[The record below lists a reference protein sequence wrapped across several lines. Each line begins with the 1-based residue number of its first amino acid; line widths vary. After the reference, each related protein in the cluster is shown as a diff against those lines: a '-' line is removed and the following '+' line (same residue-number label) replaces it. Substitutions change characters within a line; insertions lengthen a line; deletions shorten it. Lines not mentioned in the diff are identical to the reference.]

1 MANIEKRFEPKF
13 GTEKKE
19 EAEKEKPF
27 TLTVATKEGDF
38 SFEEIPFEKLG
49 IDKKVCEGAFN
60 RVGEIAEEE
69 NRFFKEFSGK
79 RNLIEEIIADTTSDN
94 YFTPERSDEE
104 LRAIKF
110 PAKNNEILK
119 ATETTKSIVRH
130 EAFHWAMRLESSEGV
145 PFWLEMQENIEQG
158 KDTKL
163 PFLEKEVKTSRF
175 KEFAGFIK
183 GAPSFLEI
191 IVYGAHPETDIRELI
206 EEKLADFHMISQEIS
221 KNGLKRGAEIVTQAK
236 LESLDIIAKN
246 KGLKSYKELP
256 SSTESYY
263 GLVNGR
269 NTLITLKELNE
280 KAGNLSK
287 VRELEGVIKEY
298 ENKIQEYIKGFRATY
313 YAEVEVMGYEKKED
327 YLDEMNKKFLKSFDE
342 ILR

>member
-1 MANIEKRFEPKF
+1 MPNIERRFEPKI
-13 GTEKKE
+13 GTEGKE
-19 EAEKEKPF
+19 EKEKEKPF
-27 TLTVATKEGDF
+27 ILTVATKEGDF

-49 IDKKVCEGAFN
+49 IDKKVCKGAFK
-60 RVGEIAEEE
+60 RIEEIAEEE
-69 NRFFKEFSGK
+69 NRFFKRFSGE

-94 YFTPERSDEE
+94 YFAPGRDEEE

-119 ATETTKSIVRH
+119 VIEATKPIVRH
-130 EAFHWAMRLESSEGV
+130 EAFHLAMKLESSEEA
-145 PFWLEMQENIEQG
+145 PFWLEMEENIEQG

-163 PFLEKEVKTSRF
+163 PFLENEVKTSRF
-175 KEFAGFIK
+175 REFTEFIS
-183 GAPSFLEI
+183 GAPSFLEA
-191 IVYGAHPETDIRELI
+191 IVHGAYFERDIRELV

-287 VRELEGVIKEY
+287 IRELEEVIKEY
-298 ENKIQEYIKGFRATY
+298 EDKIQKYIKDFGATY
-313 YAEVEVMGYEKKED
+313 AEAIWYEKKED
-327 YLDEMNKKFLKSFDE
+327 LDKMNEKFLKSFDE